1 MLDKFLGDGFMA
13 VFGIPY
19 SDQRDVIKAI
29 ECAIKIQLKV
39 KGLNEALIKEGFN
52 PIDVGVGIASGN
64 ALAGNIGTSEHM
76 NYTVIGEPVNMAQ
89 RLESIAANG
98 EIIVSEST
106 YELVCD
112 FSDNCIVFETMPRVK
127 IKGISKDVY
136 PAKVLYKNE

>member
-1 MLDKFLGDGFMA
+1 MA

-19 SDQRDVIKAI
+19 SDQRDVLKAI

-39 KGLNEALIKEGFN
+39 KGLNEALINEGFS

-106 YELVCD
+106 YELACD
-112 FSDNCIVFETMPRVK
+112 FSDNCIIFETMPMVK

-136 PAKVLYKNE
+136 PAKVLYKK